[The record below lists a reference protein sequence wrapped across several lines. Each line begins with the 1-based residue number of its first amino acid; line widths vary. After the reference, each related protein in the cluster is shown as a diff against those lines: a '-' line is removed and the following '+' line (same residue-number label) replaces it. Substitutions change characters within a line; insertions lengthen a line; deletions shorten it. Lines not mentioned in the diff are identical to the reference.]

1 MQKKPWIT
9 RDVLEKGFEEEA
21 YGNKTERAKEYRA
34 SNKRIKTLKKAKE
47 NWIGIYS
54 EENKNNYKKS
64 CLLVH
69 NYPGQA

>member
-21 YGNKTERAKEYRA
+21 YGNETEGAKEYRA
-34 SNKRIKTLKKAKE
+34 SNKRIKALQKAKE

-54 EENKNNYKKS
+54 EDM
-64 CLLVH
+64 
-69 NYPGQA
+69 